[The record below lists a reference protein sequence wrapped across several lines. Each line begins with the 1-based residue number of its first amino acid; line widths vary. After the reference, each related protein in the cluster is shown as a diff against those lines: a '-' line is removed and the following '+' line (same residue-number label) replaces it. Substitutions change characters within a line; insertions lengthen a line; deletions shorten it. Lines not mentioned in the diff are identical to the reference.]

1 MLVYLRNARQHPY
14 AMRCPE
20 ISEADAAPGD
30 PRFPAKSVGN
40 LAESRILRLSSRA
53 HYSCPQYIAKFMHKR
68 RKCLGALPERSDNF
82 HELLLKK
89 FSSYY
94 QQKRCDS

>member
-53 HYSCPQYIAKFMHKR
+53 HYSCPQYIAKFMHRR
-68 RKCLGALPERSDNF
+68 RKCLAALPASSNNF
-82 HELLLKK
+82 SRTLAKEVFVILPAKAL
-89 FSSYY
+89 
-94 QQKRCDS
+94 